1 MKKCTRKSILT
12 LCIVAYALLFGFI
25 CLLNI
30 MNPLFSYM
38 LFLISSLR
46 LCEYTSRSCISFLL
60 VRLSLSS
67 YIFPNIINT

>member
-30 MNPLFSYM
+30 MNPLFSYADA
-38 LFLISSLR
+38 
-46 LCEYTSRSCISFLL
+46 TADT
-60 VRLSLSS
+60 LSEIKDEDTYYHQQPTEVDIELSK
-67 YIFPNIINT
+67 YNIVEI